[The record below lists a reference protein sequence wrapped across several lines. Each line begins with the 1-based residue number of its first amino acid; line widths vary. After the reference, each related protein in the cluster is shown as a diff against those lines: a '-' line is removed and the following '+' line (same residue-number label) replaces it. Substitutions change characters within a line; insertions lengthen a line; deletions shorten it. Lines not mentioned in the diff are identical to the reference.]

1 MNHRTTVFP
10 LIAIAVGMLMLTY
23 AAVPLYRVFCKVT
36 GFGGTPQQVAV
47 NHTKVSARSVTVR
60 FNADVDPHLPWK
72 FEPVQKS
79 VKMHL
84 GENTLVAF
92 RATNL
97 SAEPTRG
104 RATYNITPYAA
115 GPYFDK
121 IQCFCFTEQRLGP
134 NQSAILPVSF
144 YVDPAILDDPEVR
157 DVTNITLSYTFFSY
171 DSANKSKLRE

>member
-1 MNHRTTVFP
+1 MNHRHTVLP
-10 LIAIAVGMLMLTY
+10 LIAIALGMLMLTY

-36 GFGGTPQQVAV
+36 GFGGTPQQVSA
-47 NHTKVSARSVTVR
+47 NHTVVNSRTITVR
-60 FNADVDPHLPWK
+60 FNTDVDPHLPWK

-79 VKMHL
+79 VTMRL

-97 SAEPTRG
+97 SNEPTRG

-121 IQCFCFTEQRLGP
+121 IQCFCFTEQHLGP
-134 NQSAILPVSF
+134 GQTAMLPVSF
-144 YVDPAILDDPEVR
+144 FVDPAILDDAEAR
-157 DVTNITLSYTFFSY
+157 DVANITLSYTFFSY
-171 DSANKSKLRE
+171 DSANKSKL